1 VLPDVDV
8 VPVVDVVPIVDML
21 PDVVVPAV
29 DMVPDVEVLPIGAKV
44 VAGTVNV
51 ALRPPAPSSAASI
64 GIPVLPT
71 AVGAAPIPVGDEAEA
86 AALPPNGLL
95 ATTGQVPAADPATA
109 PPSNTVVD
117 TDVPAAE
124 VPAPD
129 DVPDIE
135 LPIPDDIPVPLI
147 DVAAAELARGPEV
160 PVHAGLV
167 PVANDVID
175 VIGALMPDDP
185 SCVAPKG
192 MRTGGTGAPGP
203 TPSGDVVP
211 MPSGETWAKA
221 EPQPKSTAAVA
232 AITRRVI
239 VGSLIYVA
247 ASCAADGPTQPRHNH
262 ALRRGFP

>member
-1 VLPDVDV
+1 MLPDVDV

-44 VAGTVNV
+44 VGGTVNV
-51 ALRPPAPSSAASI
+51 GLRPPAPSSAASI

-95 ATTGQVPAADPATA
+95 ATTGQVPDAVPATA
-109 PPSNTVVD
+109 PPSNVEVD
-117 TDVPAAE
+117 TE
-124 VPAPD
+124 LLMPD
-129 DVPDIE
+129 DA
-135 LPIPDDIPVPLI
+135 LPMPDDIPVPLI
-147 DVAAAELARGPEV
+147 DVAVAELARGPEV

-203 TPSGDVVP
+203 TPSGDVI
-211 MPSGETWAKA
+211 PSGIPSGATWAKA
-221 EPQPKSTAAVA
+221 EPHPKSIAAVA

-239 VGSLIYVA
+239 VASLISVA
-247 ASCAADGPTQPRHNH
+247 ASGRPMGQP
-262 ALRRGFP
+262 AKT